1 MKTSHPLNLT
11 FFQFSWLKPWSSTF
25 NNLLSVT
32 SYVRTVLSPA
42 CFASCSVD
50 TESKSFSHFDL
61 AATDWLTSALLFSSY
76 HIIHCQVP
84 LSLERF
90 PLILISQELNWF
102 TPTLLASLHFSAKF
116 SKLSR
121 LRPSLADV
129 ASFFSYGFLPFCSLP
144 AYISVSSQSL
154 YTTLSVLISCRNSV
168 PLSE

>member
-50 TESKSFSHFDL
+50 TESKSFSHLDL

-84 LSLERF
+84 LSLECF
-90 PLILISQELNWF
+90 PLILISQEL
-102 TPTLLASLHFSAKF
+102 TLVHPYLV
-116 SKLSR
+116 SKST
-121 LRPSLADV
+121 
-129 ASFFSYGFLPFCSLP
+129 FLCQIFKAL
-144 AYISVSSQSL
+144 Q
-154 YTTLSVLISCRNSV
+154 T
-168 PLSE
+168 